1 MSVLLTVLTSLPF
14 WIFVIVLLVLILLP
28 QFVARNQQQKYNK
41 LKTRQATRQKEIR
54 ATVIDTADDGVETI
68 RLTTTDSFVLTAKL
82 YPVNQPKA
90 LVQMIHGVLEHKGR
104 YEDFIRYLNK
114 QGYAVIISDTRGHGE
129 STNPKYP
136 HISMDLVDELV
147 DDQVLISHYIKQ
159 RFPKKELYLFGHS
172 LGSMIARNYLQKH
185 DKEIQKLALTGTVM
199 PYPLAPVGVFLARII
214 VFYFG
219 KYGHNALLNLLNP
232 AKGDQLDWISYNP
245 KNLDAIAK
253 DPLCQHRLTNIGILT
268 MFDINAR
275 LKQVQRFDCQNPHLQ
290 ILSATGIDDTLI
302 TGGEKGLEE
311 TMSILREIGYSDIT
325 NIVYPDMKH
334 EVLQEENKQQVYQ
347 DIVDFFEQMGY

>member
-1 MSVLLTVLTSLPF
+1 MIILANIFTSPIF
-14 WIFVIVLLVLILLP
+14 WIILFVVLILLLIP
-28 QFVARNQQQKYNK
+28 QFVANNQQKQYNK
-41 LKTRQATRQKEIR
+41 LKHRQQTRQKEIR
-54 ATVIDTADDGVETI
+54 ATIIDTSDEGIETI
-68 RLTTTDSFVLTAKL
+68 RLTTIDSFVLTAKH
-82 YPVNQPKA
+82 YPVDNPKA
-90 LVQMIHGVLEHKGR
+90 LVQIIHGVLEHKGR
-104 YEDFIRYLNK
+104 YEDFIHFLNQ

-129 STNPKYP
+129 SINPKYP
-136 HISMDLVDELV
+136 HVSMDLVDELV
-147 DDQVLISHYIKQ
+147 DDQVYISRYMKQ
-159 RFPKKELYLFGHS
+159 RYPKKELYLFGHS

-185 DKEIQKLALTGTVM
+185 DNEIQKLALTGTVM

-219 KYGHNALLNLLNP
+219 KYGHNTLLNLLNP

-245 KNLDAIAK
+245 ANLDAIAK

-275 LKQVQRFDCQNPHLQ
+275 LKQVHQFDCQNPHLQ

>member
-1 MSVLLTVLTSLPF
+1 MIILANIFTSPIF
-14 WIFVIVLLVLILLP
+14 WIILFVVLILLLIP
-28 QFVARNQQQKYNK
+28 QFVANNQQKQYNK
-41 LKTRQATRQKEIR
+41 LKHRQATRQKEIR
-54 ATVIDTADDGVETI
+54 ATIIDTSDEGIETI
-68 RLTTTDSFVLTAKL
+68 RLTTIDSFVLTAKL
-82 YPVNQPKA
+82 YPVDNPKA
-90 LVQMIHGVLEHKGR
+90 LVQIIHGVLEHKGR
-104 YEDFIRYLNK
+104 YEDFIHFLNQ

-129 STNPKYP
+129 SINPKYP
-136 HISMDLVDELV
+136 HVSMDLVDELV
-147 DDQVLISHYIKQ
+147 DDQVYISHYMKQ
-159 RFPKKELYLFGHS
+159 RYPKKELYLFGHS

-185 DKEIQKLALTGTVM
+185 DNEIQKLALTGTVM
-199 PYPLAPVGVFLARII
+199 PYPLAPVGVFLSRII

-232 AKGDQLDWISYNP
+232 AKGDQLDWISYN
-245 KNLDAIAK
+245 KANLDAIAK

-275 LKQVQRFDCQNPHLQ
+275 LKQVHQFDCQNPHLQ